1 MTPEERKARDESQ
14 ADSVFAVRD
23 QDQVIAEIDSV
34 SEDDLG
40 STFFGD
46 SIDDVEGAAT
56 RMFDVGIRTLAHD
69 APPGAHSGAFAGE
82 STGSPGT
89 TAAGSPAARPSGGR
103 GRLVTVVARLE
114 GNPDAQRAFILGGPV
129 ALGYR

>member
-1 MTPEERKARDESQ
+1 VTPEERKARDESQ

-56 RMFDVGIRTLAHD
+56 RMFDVGIRTLAHN

-82 STGSPGT
+82 STGSSGT
-89 TAAGSPAARPSGGR
+89 TAAGSPAASPSGGR

-114 GNPDAQRAFILGGPV
+114 GNPDGQRAFILGGPV